1 MLGFVVLALAVSMEG
16 ALVAL
21 VARRVLGAPVG
32 WPRALAV
39 GVLTI
44 LGLGASINFIVATV
58 GFELGKAIPN
68 PLAALPFIVLGMAWA
83 FVLGVTSLVVLEAVV
98 PTGTVPTPFALIAA
112 WRARRRRTRRYAQIM
127 AIAVRHGLGGFLR
140 GRTRRHQG
148 AAAIARSLRNALN
161 EGGVTF
167 VKLGQMIST
176 RRDLIPEEFVRQ
188 LSTLQT
194 RAEPEP
200 WSRIEPAIATGL
212 GRPIGEVFSEIDPRP
227 LASAS
232 VAQVHRAR
240 LRSGQ
245 EVVVKVQR
253 PGARDQVA
261 ADLEIISRLA
271 VRLERLTSWGRSLGV
286 VRLARGFAASLEEEL
301 DYTVELDN
309 MRSVAG
315 GGIAVPRAHE
325 AYCGPT
331 VLVMDVLDGVPIGEA
346 DPLLAAFHPDVRK
359 KIADRLLNEVLHQIL
374 VTGVFHADLHPGN
387 IFITEVGELGML
399 DFGSVGRLDGA
410 ARTSLGLLLL
420 AIDRNDSIAATDALI
435 ELLDRPN
442 GLEERELE
450 RDIGQLMLRYRP
462 GLGGGGTGGGG
473 SAGMFTTLFKLVSG
487 HGFAIP
493 PQVAAAFRAFGAL
506 DGTLSVI
513 SKDVDFVEAARR
525 QGRELMAEATE
536 PEAIRA
542 DLESRLVHFL
552 PILQRLPRRIGK
564 ITEDLEQGRFTV
576 NIRPFADQEGRRF
589 LTGLIQQ
596 VIVAILAGAATL
608 GAIIL
613 MTSDTGPMITPNF
626 RLFTFLGCVLLLV
639 GFILALRS
647 LVLVFTKRPD

>member
-1 MLGFVVLALAVSMEG
+1 MADSVLLALAVLLEG
-16 ALVAL
+16 ALVAM

-32 WPRALAV
+32 WPRALMV
-39 GVLTI
+39 GLLTI
-44 LGLGASINFIVATV
+44 LGLGPSINFIVDTT
-58 GFELGKAIPN
+58 GFEVGKAIAT

-83 FVLGVTSLVVLEAVV
+83 FVLGVTSLVVLEAIA
-98 PTGTVPTPFALIAA
+98 PTGTLPTPITVIAA
-112 WRARRRRTRRYAQIM
+112 WRARRRRTRRYAQVM
-127 AIAVRHGLGGFLR
+127 AIAVRHGLGGYLR
-140 GRTRRHQG
+140 GRTRRGQS
-148 AAAIARSLRNALN
+148 AATLARSLRDALN

-176 RRDLIPEEFVRQ
+176 RRDLVPEEFVRQ

-200 WSRIEPAIATGL
+200 WSRIEPAVAAGL
-212 GRPIGEVFSEIDPRP
+212 GRPIGDVFSAIDPRP

-245 EVVVKVQR
+245 DVVVKVQR
-253 PGARDQVA
+253 PGARDQVT

-309 MRSVAG
+309 MRGIAG

-331 VLVMDVLDGVPIGEA
+331 LLVMDVLDGMPVGDA
-346 DPLLAAFHPDVRK
+346 GPLLATFPPETRK

-387 IFITEVGELGML
+387 IFITDVGELGML

-420 AIDRNDSIAATDALI
+420 SIDRNDSVAATDALI
-435 ELLDRPN
+435 ELLDRPR
-442 GLEERELE
+442 GLAERELE

-462 GLGGGGTGGGG
+462 GLGNGG

-487 HGFAIP
+487 HEFAIP

-506 DGTLSVI
+506 EGTLEVI
-513 SKDVDFVEAARR
+513 SEDVDLVEAARR
-525 QGRELMAEATE
+525 QGRELMAHATE

-552 PILQRLPRRIGK
+552 PTLQRLPRRIGK

-576 NIRPFADQEGRRF
+576 HVRPFADQEDRRF

-596 VIVAILAGAATL
+596 VIVAILAGAAML

-613 MTSDTGPMITPNF
+613 MTSDTGPMITPTF

-639 GFILALRS
+639 GFVLALRS
-647 LVLVFTKRPD
+647 LVLVFTRRSD